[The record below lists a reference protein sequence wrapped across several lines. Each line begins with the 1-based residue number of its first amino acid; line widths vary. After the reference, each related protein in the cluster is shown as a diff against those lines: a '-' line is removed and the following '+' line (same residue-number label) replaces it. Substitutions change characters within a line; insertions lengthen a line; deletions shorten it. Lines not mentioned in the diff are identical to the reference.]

1 MSSDAAHHPDRRAAD
16 PRQRLKQAR
25 RALYREA
32 IVDAAE
38 RVFAE
43 HGYDAAKVQA
53 IAKQAGVSLATF
65 YAVFPKK
72 WDLYRAVQADR
83 LQALMQQVGGRVLAA
98 RDAFDRVRAG
108 LEGYLRFHMDNPEF
122 LRLQLR
128 ERVPWGT
135 TDELRTPEQ
144 TRAWE
149 AGLQM
154 MIAALREGM
163 EQGVFRRDDPEL
175 CARTATAMSQVRLAL
190 WEGRGM
196 KESADEVAREAM
208 LQLVRTFGA
217 PGRVGELAGR
227 IEG

>member
-1 MSSDAAHHPDRRAAD
+1 MSSDATHHAVDA
-16 PRQRLKQAR
+16 RQRLKQAR
-25 RALYREA
+25 RALYRET

-53 IAKQAGVSLATF
+53 IAKEAGVSLATF
-65 YAVFPKK
+65 YSIFPKK
-72 WDLYRAVQADR
+72 WDAFRAVQADR
-83 LQALMQQVGGRVLAA
+83 LELLMRQVGAQMLGAT
-98 RDAFDRVRAG
+98 DAFGRVRAG
-108 LEGYLRFHMDNPEF
+108 LEGYLRFHMANPEF

-135 TDELRTPEQ
+135 TDDLRTPEQ

-154 MIAALREGM
+154 MIASLSEGM
-163 EQGVFRRDDPEL
+163 DHGVFRRDDPEL

-190 WEGRGM
+190 WQGRGM
-196 KESADEVAREAM
+196 NEPPDEVAREAM

-217 PGRVGELAGR
+217 PT
-227 IEG
+227 